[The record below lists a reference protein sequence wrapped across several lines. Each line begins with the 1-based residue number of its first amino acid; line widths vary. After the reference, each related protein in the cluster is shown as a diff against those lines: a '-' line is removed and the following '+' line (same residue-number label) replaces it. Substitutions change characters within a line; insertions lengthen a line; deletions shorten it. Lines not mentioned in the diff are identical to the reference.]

1 MAGDALEEEPQG
13 LSVSLSGLMT
23 PTSAAGMASG
33 MELPR
38 KRKGSMDTQ

>member
-23 PTSAAGMASG
+23 PTSATGMASG

-38 KRKGSMDTQ
+38 KRKGSMDIP